1 MVRRLSPGASAALE
15 LAKKADVAVTADCQ
29 CEGIFIDGHQ
39 YAGGKFCMDI
49 GVPTHVPAEVIA
61 ALIEHAIELEPWLR
75 VSGTVRPSAL
85 AVLRLITSSNLV
97 GSMTGKSPGLTP
109 LRTLPT

>member
-75 VSGTVRPSAL
+75 GYGQFSCGCEYPDDDARYDDV
-85 AVLRLITSSNLV
+85 
-97 GSMTGKSPGLTP
+97 
-109 LRTLPT
+109 PTEH